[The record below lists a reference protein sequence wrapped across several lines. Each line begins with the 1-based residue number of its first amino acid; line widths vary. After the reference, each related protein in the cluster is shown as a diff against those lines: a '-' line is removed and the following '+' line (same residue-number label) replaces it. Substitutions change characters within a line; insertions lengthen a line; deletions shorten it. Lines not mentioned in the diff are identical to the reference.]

1 MIARDLAYSGS
12 EERFYCFGTVGE
24 VSSHCAVHVSV
35 RGDSHDWRWLLARA
49 SESMSKRTKYSNE
62 PIKTEVIPDF
72 LPSPDQLAV
81 GEEGVKVTIS
91 LSRRSVD
98 FFKKAA
104 ERKHTSYQ
112 RMIRRLLDA
121 YADRYRR
128 DLTKHSSG
136 RSKTRA
142 AER

>member
-1 MIARDLAYSGS
+1 
-12 EERFYCFGTVGE
+12 
-24 VSSHCAVHVSV
+24 
-35 RGDSHDWRWLLARA
+35 
-49 SESMSKRTKYSNE
+49 MSKKMQYTNE
-62 PIKTEVIPDF
+62 PIQAVVVRDF
-72 LPSPDQLAV
+72 LPSPDELVV

-98 FFKKAA
+98 FFKAAA
-104 ERKHTSYQ
+104 ERNHTSYQ

-121 YADRYRR
+121 YADQYEG
-128 DLTKHSSG
+128 DLTKRSSR